1 MLLLLYFLGVTFS
14 KNEELTNHLTDIK
27 ISIIKNV
34 SERQTA
40 NEIRL
45 VTQCSVP
52 NFAEIS

>member
-14 KNEELTNHLTDIK
+14 KNEELTNHLTDSK
-27 ISIIKNV
+27 I

>member
-1 MLLLLYFLGVTFS
+1 MTFS